1 MPEERNDKVR
11 PKPETTTNK
20 ESLLKL
26 VTKDNKSLRQSLALI
41 GITTVLLGIL
51 IWIFLRG
58 LERPAL
64 IITVIGGFIL
74 VVDGLI
80 SLATVRKA
88 IFGRRGRYGL
98 NTAIVFILVL
108 VIAILLNI
116 TLYVSS
122 NKPNPAGWLR
132 IDTTATKQFLLEEQ
146 VVNTLE
152 NDGVEQAKNKC
163 NSSVGPVANL
173 CFNALEKAEN
183 GADAAEKTLDQTGSI
198 EMASLE
204 KNMTW
209 ISLCIATAPM
219 LGFLGT
225 VWGMIQA
232 FNDIKMANDISP
244 AVVAG
249 GISVALLTTAFGL
262 VVAVVL
268 QILQNAV
275 MYIID
280 NQIVTMQKSTTM
292 LLNAI
297 GKGNLK
303 K

>member
-1 MPEERNDKVR
+1 MVQLFIDGGGFMWPILFIFIIGFVFVGERLYH
-11 PKPETTTNK
+11 
-20 ESLLKL
+20 LLK
-26 VTKDNKSLRQSLALI
+26 
-41 GITTVLLGIL
+41 
-51 IWIFLRG
+51 G
-58 LERPAL
+58 LSANEK
-64 IITVIGGFIL
+64 F
-74 VVDGLI
+74 
-80 SLATVRKA
+80 A
-88 IFGRRGRYGL
+88 I
-98 NTAIVFILVL
+98 NVA
-108 VIAILLNI
+108 
-116 TLYVSS
+116 
-122 NKPNPAGWLR
+122 
-132 IDTTATKQFLLEEQ
+132 E
-146 VVNTLE
+146 TLE
-152 NDGVEQAKNKC
+152 NEGIDAAKAQC
-163 NSSVGPVANL
+163 DTAVGPVANL
-173 CFNALEKAEN
+173 CFNALEKAHQ

-280 NQIVTMQKSTTM
+280 NQIVTLQKSTTM
-292 LLNAI
+292 LLNSI
-297 GKGNLK
+297 DK
-303 K
+303 KHN